1 MSEQIKKIVA
11 TCEVGG
17 GTPKCSPLSYWR
29 PRVIVQLAC
38 IIGFIFVD
46 FCLPVYHPK
55 VGFQE
60 TLVSPLQPPKVHNK
74 VYFSR
79 LCFTVQ
85 CALPHTLKDPHG
97 QTSGKAHIHFRLK
110 GVSLPTAM
118 YQHRCLNDH
127 HLTFSLIWCHLWY
140 VVFVMCNA
148 AHNVTM
154 WTHFYFLFLCHMF
167 TSGFEVIC
175 TVTSCLKGHLSYS

>member
-1 MSEQIKKIVA
+1 MHHWFYF
-11 TCEVGG
+11 CRFL
-17 GTPKCSPLSYWR
+17 SPPVPPQSWFS
-29 PRVIVQLAC
+29 
-38 IIGFIFVD
+38 GD
-46 FCLPVYHPK
+46 FCIPTATP
-55 VGFQE
+55 Q
-60 TLVSPLQPPKVHNK
+60 VHNK

-85 CALPHTLKDPHG
+85 CTLPHTLKDPHG
-97 QTSGKAHIHFRLK
+97 HTCGKAHIHFRLK

-118 YQHRCLNDH
+118 YQHRCLNVH
-127 HLTFSLIWCHLWY
+127 HLTFSLILCRLWY
-140 VVFVMCNA
+140 VVFVMCIA

-154 WTHFYFLFLCHMF
+154 WTYFYFLFLCHMF